1 MDDLLAYLPKWT
13 QKVVTEGGGR
23 DPLGLSR
30 VAFLLT
36 DALLTGIITTTDR
49 ARYYSFYTWALWHIE
64 REEKPERY
72 ESFVDGLRRREAAL
86 ALATANSEPQITPVG
101 RDVVRVQLD
110 RGRLTGEFNCDFKV
124 LPSNNT
130 GGYGQYY
137 SGSIYNLGLSRRDD
151 RGVDLVSDGLGE
163 QLATAF
169 HESVAE
175 SAYIKDR
182 LYTRTSLSTAE
193 VESLT
198 ESYSLQALSSDAAT
212 NERNLLL
219 DLFFSLP
226 DGGSDQ
232 KSLLRRQTLTI
243 LLDLVAKYS
252 ELDSPPD
259 TSSQDKLDVYLLY
272 AIYYDHLWTD
282 EFELIPYTPPPTH
295 EFCYELWKQFCLHQF
310 IVQAV
315 EGLLQAVLITVG
327 DEFLGRDLVSV
338 VEEITGD
345 EFQETFNEVMG
356 QRCETPLEFLLA
368 LGLEQIPR
376 ERESAKFQKQI
387 EPNHDYAEPALLSLA
402 TRSPGRRTALSVM
415 MLGVLYAKWR
425 GMLGSP
431 PMSYISNHSGANLWA
446 GAVLPELDSWFAP
459 DALWANVLP
468 RFVERFI
475 LDQHDRIMYEKRR
488 LDSCW
493 LHRADNRIIKDQ
505 DYDPQWRAS
514 RFLNSVRILSDL
526 GLMETTSDKRV
537 AIRQEGRDLLR
548 QLIGSNG

>member
-1 MDDLLAYLPKWT
+1 MDGLLTYLPKWT

-64 REEKPERY
+64 KEDKPQRY
-72 ESFVDGLRRREAAL
+72 EYFVDGLRRREAAL
-86 ALATANSEPQITPVG
+86 ALATANSEPQMTPVG

-110 RGRLTGEFNCDFKV
+110 RGSLTGEFNCDFKV

-151 RGVDLVSDGLGE
+151 HGIDLVSDGLGD

-169 HESVAE
+169 HESIAE
-175 SAYIKDR
+175 SAYIKNR
-182 LYTRTSLSTAE
+182 LYTRTSLSKAE
-193 VESLT
+193 VESLS
-198 ESYSLQALSSDAAT
+198 ERYSLQALSSDAAST
-212 NERNLLL
+212 ERNLLL
-219 DLFFSLP
+219 DIFFSQS

-252 ELDSPPD
+252 DLGSPPD

-272 AIYYDHLWTD
+272 AIYYDSLWTD
-282 EFELIPYTPPPTH
+282 EYELIPYTPPATH
-295 EFCYELWKQFCLHQF
+295 EFCYEMWKQFCLHEF
-310 IVQAV
+310 VVQSI

-327 DEFLGRDLVSV
+327 DEFLGRDLTSV
-338 VEEITGD
+338 IEEITDD
-345 EFQETFNEVMG
+345 EFQETFREVMG
-356 QRCETPLEFLLA
+356 QRCETPLAFLRA

-402 TRSPGRRTALSVM
+402 TRIPGRRTALSVM
-415 MLGVLYAKWR
+415 LLGVLYAKWR
-425 GMLGSP
+425 GVLGSP
-431 PMSYISNHSGANLWA
+431 SMSYISNHAGANLWA
-446 GAVLPELDSWFAP
+446 GAVLPELDSWFSP
-459 DALWANVLP
+459 DALWSNVLP
-468 RFVERFI
+468 RFIERFI
-475 LDQHDRIMYEKRR
+475 LDQHDRVMYEKRR

-514 RFLNSVRILSDL
+514 RFLNSIRILSDL
-526 GLMETTSDKRV
+526 GLIETSSDKRV
-537 AIRQEGRDLLR
+537 EITKEGRDLLR
-548 QLIGSNG
+548 QLITSDG